1 MNEFFTSGQPS
12 QLQISFTDNPSNPQ
26 PGQTT
31 SFSALV
37 NGGAPPFWYTWN
49 FGDGS
54 RGRGQT
60 ISHTYQK
67 AGSYATT
74 LTVIDAARQTVV
86 ASLTLTVAAP
96 PPSQPP
102 NPSTKPST
110 LGGLCLQ
117 CLTKNVSATFLLLV
131 GLPIVLSLAISLT
144 TVIRNRHRKTVH
156 GLAR

>member
-1 MNEFFTSGQPS
+1 MNEFFISGQPS
-12 QLQISFTDNPSNPQ
+12 QLQVSFTDDPSNPQ

-54 RGRGQT
+54 KGKGQT

-74 LTVIDAARQTVV
+74 LTVIDAARQTVT
-86 ASLTLTVAAP
+86 AYLSLTVAT
-96 PPSQPP
+96 PPSSQQP
-102 NPSTKPST
+102 NPSTKPSP
-110 LGGLCLQ
+110 LGWSCLQ

-131 GLPIVLSLAISLT
+131 GLPIVLSLAIGLT
-144 TVIRNRHRKTVH
+144 TLVRNRHRKTIR
-156 GLAR
+156 GLAK